1 MTRHTRILVLA
12 GLTLAAIVAMALV
25 PRIPQDQS
33 YHNFAD
39 QRALIGVPNCLNVV
53 SNILF
58 VVVGISGLFF
68 LKRPTSREHLLT
80 KSERL
85 AYAVFFLGVSFTCL
99 GSAYYHLS
107 PSNERLVW
115 DRLPMSIAF
124 MALLAAIIS
133 ERIDAKAGV
142 ISLLPLLM
150 LGAGSVIYWYLGE
163 QAGTGDLR
171 PYVLVQFYSGLAIAL
186 IAVLFPSR
194 HTRSL
199 ELLIALAFYGLAKG
213 FELLDSA
220 VFNLG
225 RIISG
230 HTLKHLAAALS
241 TWCILHMIER
251 RVPKPTAAGA

>member
-1 MTRHTRILVLA
+1 MTRRIRILMLA
-12 GLTLAAIVAMALV
+12 ALTLAAIVAMALV

-39 QRALIGVPNCLNVV
+39 RRALLGVPNCLNVV
-53 SNILF
+53 SNIPF

-68 LKRPTSREHLLT
+68 LARPTSREHLLT

-85 AYAVFFLGVSFTCL
+85 AYTVFFLGVSFTCL

-124 MALLAAIIS
+124 MSLLAAIIS
-133 ERIDAKAGV
+133 ERMDAKAGV

-150 LGAGSVIYWYLGE
+150 LGAGSVIYWYLSE
-163 QAGTGDLR
+163 QTGTGDLR

-186 IAVLFPSR
+186 IALLFPSR
-194 HTRSL
+194 HTRSR
-199 ELLIALAFYGLAKG
+199 ELLIALVFYGLAKG
-213 FELLDSA
+213 FELL
-220 VFNLG
+220 
-225 RIISG
+225 
-230 HTLKHLAAALS
+230 
-241 TWCILHMIER
+241 
-251 RVPKPTAAGA
+251 